1 MLQGNGLTPPP
12 VFSGMESRV
21 IGVALLAALSFSTL
35 PAWSHA
41 FLERA
46 SPEVG
51 STVQGSPEAISLRF
65 SEDLEPA
72 FSTVSVLDQ
81 AGNRVDTGNV
91 RLDPADP
98 KLLRLPLHPLAP
110 GVYKVGWRV
119 LSVDTHATQGN
130 FTFQV
135 TAR

>member
-1 MLQGNGLTPPP
+1 
-12 VFSGMESRV
+12 
-21 IGVALLAALSFSTL
+21 
-35 PAWSHA
+35 
-41 FLERA
+41 
-46 SPEVG
+46 
-51 STVQGSPEAISLRF
+51 VQGSPEAISLRF

-81 AGNRVDTGNV
+81 TGNRVNIGNV
-91 RLDPADP
+91 RVDPADP
-98 KLLRLPLHPLAP
+98 KLLRVPLQPLAP
-110 GVYKVGWRV
+110 GVYEVSWRV